1 MEYGVSLD
9 AKKFNDWIGEWEKK
23 GILFLKYHIK
33 CSQKTFQKKAIK
45 NELT

>member
-9 AKKFNDWIGEWEKK
+9 AKKFNDRIGEWEKK

-33 CSQKTFQKKAIK
+33 LSQKTSQKKAIK